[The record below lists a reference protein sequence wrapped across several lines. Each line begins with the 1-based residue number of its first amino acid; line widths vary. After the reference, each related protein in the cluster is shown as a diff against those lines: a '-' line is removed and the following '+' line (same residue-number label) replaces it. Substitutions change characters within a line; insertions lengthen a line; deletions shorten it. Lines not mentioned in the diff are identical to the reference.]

1 VVALTGEQRWSSKSR
16 AEVKTGSVV
25 VRRGEMKRSSTGD
38 ADALDKEVEDS
49 ACGAVVTSGVW

>member
-1 VVALTGEQRWSSKSR
+1 VVALAGEKMRSRESR

-38 ADALDKEVEDS
+38 VDALDKEVEES